1 MNASTI
7 KRGVGLVCL
16 AAITTLISLGLAEV
30 AIRVFDLGPHITAV
44 HHGNLRL
51 SADPLLRYELAP
63 GATND
68 DLVVNSFG
76 MRDREF
82 PLAKAGNVF
91 RIACI
96 GDSVTYGFSI
106 PAADSYPKRLEALL
120 NTYCASSP
128 AQFEVLNF
136 GVPGY
141 NLQEIVQTLKTKV
154 LPFQPDLVIYGYCLN
169 DPQDLNLEF
178 IRLLEELTEAKR
190 RYVNP
195 PQTEAFLIVHSRLF
209 RLAVFALRRTLKPWQ
224 ERGRHMFATDDP
236 ETLALK
242 KSTHAGYFTD
252 LHTQGASHATLVQG
266 LDAIAAACAAE
277 NIPVCVFIF
286 PVTNGLDPY
295 PLTGVHQLL
304 ADLCRQHGWRAHDL
318 LDSYRTYQRKRGAN
332 QYFDYLHPTADASRF
347 TAMAMLAFLLK
358 DAALPT
364 VAPAEAA
371 RRLQAGPAEDRTFA
385 LWAQFPEMP
394 DGSRAGTTP

>member
-1 MNASTI
+1 MWVGDQHRGRCRPIERRREYRLIALDSIQRLTGIEQVIGTSQADSIYGTANADTI
-7 KRGVGLVCL
+7 IGG
-16 AAITTLISLGLAEV
+16 
-30 AIRVFDLGPHITAV
+30 
-44 HHGNLRL
+44 
-51 SADPLLRYELAP
+51 
-63 GATND
+63 
-68 DLVVNSFG
+68 
-76 MRDREF
+76 
-82 PLAKAGNVF
+82 AGNDLLSGG
-91 RIACI
+91 A
-96 GDSVTYGFSI
+96 GNDS
-106 PAADSYPKRLEALL
+106 L
-120 NTYCASSP
+120 
-128 AQFEVLNF
+128 
-136 GVPGY
+136 
-141 NLQEIVQTLKTKV
+141 
-154 LPFQPDLVIYGYCLN
+154 YGYSLN

-295 PLTGVHQLL
+295 PLTEVHQLL
-304 ADLCRQHGWRAHDL
+304 ADLCRQHGWRAYDL

-332 QYFDYLHPTADASRF
+332 QYFDHLHPTADASRF

-364 VAPAEAA
+364 VVPAEAA

-385 LWAQFPEMP
+385 LWVQFPEMP